1 MLSTRTLGGTGVAA
15 AAFGVQLL
23 GLTTGQVLASAGTV
37 GGGVVLFILP
47 LLCER
52 RLHRRQLMAA
62 VAIVAA
68 VGVMAMGG
76 YAALNGDTTPVLRLV
91 NLTMAVAVLPLTVR
105 AARSA
110 AATVLGISSS
120 AAVAATSPIEVLVP

>member
-1 MLSTRTLGGTGVAA
+1 LVIVLTGAAVA

-23 GLTTGQVLASAGTV
+23 GLTTSQVLASAGTV

-47 LLCER
+47 LLCEPR
-52 RLHRRQLMAA
+52 PHRRQLMAA

-76 YAALNGDTTPVLRLV
+76 YAALNGDTTPCCGCS
-91 NLTMAVAVLPLTVR
+91 T
-105 AARSA
+105 
-110 AATVLGISSS
+110 
-120 AAVAATSPIEVLVP
+120 